1 MTIKPQRV
9 KTAVMIFLD
18 CRRRVV
24 YSDRSIRNGQIGLL
38 LQVFDISGVWRWFRN
53 VYNSDIGAS
62 KESKFPFP
70 FPIALSKS
78 SASRAFANS
87 VQSSA
92 SHSVLGVPRYL
103 QPCLVNRA
111 WFVHPAY
118 VSGMPMCNLLG
129 SSIKATSDE
138 ALFLELAMRGYDLT
152 KLQAENNSEVVKIA

>member
-53 VYNSDIGAS
+53 VYNSGIGAS

-70 FPIALSKS
+70 KQ
-78 SASRAFANS
+78 
-87 VQSSA
+87 V
-92 SHSVLGVPRYL
+92 
-103 QPCLVNRA
+103 
-111 WFVHPAY
+111 
-118 VSGMPMCNLLG
+118 LLG
-129 SSIKATSDE
+129 ARLTLLAAKA
-138 ALFLELAMRGYDLT
+138 
-152 KLQAENNSEVVKIA
+152 